1 MCMTSSVNS
10 LHRTSTSLI
19 KRTARRLIPMGSKA
33 ATSQDIPATPERR
46 YLCVPFD
53 LKDEAKALGALWDP
67 VKKSW
72 FITDPLNNAQLDQLV
87 TASKSARRY
96 LSVSYAD
103 KDEAKSLGAR
113 WDADQKLWFN
123 PHPTT
128 NTQLNKWE
136 MNGEEVSLNGE
147 DRTFGGNLLF
157 VDLIPSSCWF
167 TNVRS
172 CVHSSDWDRLRKK
185 IYARANDRC
194 ECCGSSNSGLEAHE
208 RWKYDGLRK
217 VQKLMRLV
225 ALCRDCHRSTHMGLA
240 SVQGKEKE
248 AKEHLQRM
256 RMFSVEEVDNH
267 IDEAFE
273 LFEDRSESKWE
284 LDLSILTSSGI
295 KLNEIPLSK

>member
-1 MCMTSSVNS
+1 
-10 LHRTSTSLI
+10 
-19 KRTARRLIPMGSKA
+19 MGSKA

-46 YLCVPFD
+46 YLSIPFD
-53 LKDEAKALGALWDP
+53 LKDEAKALGAVWDP
-67 VKKSW
+67 VQKSW
-72 FITDPLNNAQLDQLV
+72 FNPDPVNNAQLDQLV
-87 TASKSARRY
+87 IASKSVRRY

-123 PHPTT
+123 PHPTA
-128 NTQLNKWE
+128 NPQLNKWE
-136 MNGEEVSLNGE
+136 MNREEVSLKLNKLEMNREEVSLKGE

-172 CVHSSDWDRLRKK
+172 SVHSSDWDRLRKK
-185 IYARANDRC
+185 VYSRASDRC

-208 RWKYDGLRK
+208 RWKYDYPRK
-217 VQKLMRLV
+217 IQKLMRLV

-248 AKEHLQRM
+248 AKEHLRRM
-256 RMFSVEEVDNH
+256 RMFSIEEVENH

-273 LFEDRSESKWE
+273 LFEERSKFKWE
-284 LDLSILTSSGI
+284 LDLSILISNGI
-295 KLNEIPLSK
+295 KLNEIPLSKVSERR